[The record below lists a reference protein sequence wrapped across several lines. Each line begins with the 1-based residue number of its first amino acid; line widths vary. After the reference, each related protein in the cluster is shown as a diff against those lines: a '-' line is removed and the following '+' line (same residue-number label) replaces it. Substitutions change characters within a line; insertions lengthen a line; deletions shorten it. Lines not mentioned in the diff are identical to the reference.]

1 MEVDPDSLDPEL
13 RMAKWYAIASAALG
27 LISLCGGI
35 VPWCGGAISL
45 LGMVFGFLSL
55 RIERGKTA
63 IAGIGIS
70 VLGML
75 ISVVYMVILTFNKP

>member
-27 LISLCGGI
+27 LISLCGGVI
-35 VPWCGGAISL
+35 PWCGGAVSL
-45 LGMVFGFLSL
+45 LGIILGFLSL
-55 RIERGKTA
+55 RIERSKSA
-63 IAGIGIS
+63 IAGVGIS

-75 ISVVYMVILTFNKP
+75 IAVVYTVILTFGN

>member
-27 LISLCGGI
+27 LISLCGALI
-35 VPWCGGAISL
+35 PWCGGAISL
-45 LGMVFGFLSL
+45 LGRVFGFLSL
-55 RIERGKTA
+55 RIERSKTA

-75 ISVVYMVILTFNKP
+75 IMVVYMVFLAFQN